1 MRKSNQATIEALAAL
16 LVLFTAMLD
25 PRISIVLAV
34 VALLALAAFNWFSN
48 PHKQS

>member
-1 MRKSNQATIEALAAL
+1 MRNSNQATTEALAAL

-34 VALLALAAFNWFSN
+34 VALLALAAFNRFSIPN
-48 PHKQS
+48 KQN